1 MKWNKYAQVIKPLTR
16 GPIATLTKTN
26 ELKWEN
32 VIKISAALSIFWMI

>member
-26 ELKWEN
+26 ELK
-32 VIKISAALSIFWMI
+32 